1 MTKQSNQLFLKELI
15 SLGFPF
21 THRNVNQKE
30 ILGAVTTNYIF
41 KKTQYN
47 ILDIF
52 KLNNSLKQFIR
63 IINSLKMAKNQKSK
77 FLIYIWCRNPFI
89 LNLIQ
94 LYSEKYGISK
104 YLVLCSFFPVIDAI
118 KTENTQ
124 KFLFVLGNPWTQQS
138 KKMLNSRVLFNRLF
152 LVNTLNFT
160 NEKPQLGF
168 YKIQNDLADYKKLI
182 VLLVI
187 IDKVLKN
194 TK

>member
-77 FLIYIWCRNPFI
+77 FLIYI
-89 LNLIQ
+89 
-94 LYSEKYGISK
+94 
-104 YLVLCSFFPVIDAI
+104 
-118 KTENTQ
+118 
-124 KFLFVLGNPWTQQS
+124 
-138 KKMLNSRVLFNRLF
+138 
-152 LVNTLNFT
+152 
-160 NEKPQLGF
+160 
-168 YKIQNDLADYKKLI
+168 
-182 VLLVI
+182 
-187 IDKVLKN
+187 
-194 TK
+194 